1 MYNKIWGFI
10 PFYFL
15 LLGNTNAQITGN
27 TGPGGVGGAD
37 GTSELVAWYYPSNM
51 RDATNVL
58 PSDGETVNTWLDGSG
73 YGNTLTNTGT
83 ATYEDDGSSLIN
95 GNAVLSASA
104 LDQEFSTS
112 GSITGKTIIVVNDP
126 GSQND
131 DEGLV
136 GFGNNKGITRPGAT
150 DNVWAYSSDSDA
162 DAWTNTTGTSSIN
175 GSTTDGGTHSN
186 NLHIVNQERPATHTD
201 TFYVGGYESGETFTG
216 TIAEVIVYDDDLN
229 LAQKIILEN
238 YLEAKYDI
246 NLSENDEYLMD
257 NSAKGDFDYHVAGI
271 GQATDGSNHTDAQ
284 GEGIVRIHSPDDLQN
299 GEYLFWG
306 RENLDA
312 MSFSTSAQYTERL
325 NAKWRVGRRGN
336 PGKVTVVFDLSGVD
350 LSGMPAC
357 GELHL
362 VRDNDSDFSSPLPG
376 AVLTNTSGSLYEA
389 TNVQLANNN
398 YITLEYFT
406 DIVLDGTG
414 FYNGSVS
421 STNGPN
427 VNDDCYNFLIK
438 STADGSITIDR
449 DIDVASIEV
458 EAGGVLVINSGESVE
473 LVTGGIDND
482 GEIRMLGTS
491 QLLQNHT
498 GASMNTG
505 TGSFF
510 IQQQDSLK
518 STNSMYRYNYWS
530 SPVHS
535 VGSSTYTV
543 ADVLK
548 DGTTELAAATSHA
561 DVVFTAGYDG
571 STGPLTISDRWIYK
585 LESSTGWEQIGS
597 SGTLN
602 SGQGYTMKGSGA
614 SVQNYVFEGVA
625 NDGDIHI
632 AVTSGDHVLVG
643 NPYPS
648 ALDASDFLDLNNT
661 TNGIIDGSLY
671 FWEHNGEVSTSGNEG
686 HYIAGYQGGY
696 GVRNI
701 GSGVAPVAPAGIDGL
716 GTSSGDRPKDKI
728 PIAQGF
734 IVEATG
740 TGNVTFTNAM
750 RTFQLEGNQSI
761 FFKGGKSSREVVEEE
776 EDSEYPSYRL
786 GFLQTNAQG
795 QLLQR
800 EVVTV
805 FKEGLTDGFNSGYDS
820 KSIDVQ
826 DNELYLQVEDSEEK
840 YVITGVD
847 SYNASKEIPLG
858 VQIGVSGTVSFGTLE
873 KIGISE
879 EAYLYDGLEGVSY
892 PLSEGNTVSLELE
905 EGVYDDRFSIRFEEG
920 ATLSEKPY
928 DVSSLV
934 TLRPDRVS
942 EVLEVVVSDS
952 SVEVLSIEL
961 YDLLGGLQ
969 KSVTSTNRIST
980 AGLAPSVYIVKI
992 KTTAGTTVSK
1002 LFL

>member
-1 MYNKIWGFI
+1 MKKSTINVYVLAII
-10 PFYFL
+10 L
-15 LLGNTNAQITGN
+15 LMSFGSVCAQVTGI
-27 TGPGGVGGAD
+27 TGPGGVGGTD

-73 YGNTLTNTGT
+73 YGKTLTNTGT
-83 ATYEDDGSSLIN
+83 ATYEDDGSSLVN
-95 GNAVLSASA
+95 GHAVLSATA
-104 LDQEFSTS
+104 LDREFSS
-112 GSITGKTIIVVNDP
+112 ASDITGKTIIVVADP

-136 GFGNNKGITRPGAT
+136 GFDLNKGITRPGST

-162 DAWTNTTGTSSIN
+162 DAWTNTTGTSYIN
-175 GSTTDGGTHSN
+175 GSSTNGGTHN
-186 NLHIVNQERPATHTD
+186 NTLHIVDQERPATYTD
-201 TFYVGGYESGETFTG
+201 TFYVGGYESGESFTG
-216 TIAEVIVYDDDLN
+216 SISEVIVYDDDLN
-229 LAQKIILEN
+229 LAQRIIINN

-246 NLSENDEYLMD
+246 DIAEDDIYNEDTN
-257 NSAKGDFDYHVAGI
+257 GDFDFHVAGI

-284 GEGIVRIHSPDDLQN
+284 GEGIVRVHSANDLQN
-299 GEYLFWG
+299 DEYLFWG
-306 RENLDA
+306 RDNLDPIT
-312 MSFSTSAQYTERL
+312 FSTSSDYTER
-325 NAKWRVGRRGN
+325 ASTTWRVSRRGN

-350 LSGMPAC
+350 LSGMLAC
-357 GELHL
+357 GELRL
-362 VRDNDSDFSSPLPG
+362 IRDNDSDFSSQ
-376 AVLTNTSGSLYEA
+376 LTSSDLVNTSGDLYEA
-389 TNVQLANNN
+389 VDVTLGNNQHFT
-398 YITLEYFT
+398 IEYFT
-406 DIVLDGTG
+406 DIVLDASG

-421 STNGPN
+421 STGGPN
-427 VNDDCYNFLIK
+427 ATDDCYKLLVK
-438 STADGSITIDR
+438 SDADGSTTIDR
-449 DIDVASIEV
+449 DIDIASIEV
-458 EAGGVLVINSGESVE
+458 EAGGVLVVDDGESIDIK
-473 LVTGGIDND
+473 TGGIDNE
-482 GEIRMLGTS
+482 GEIRLLGTA
-491 QLLQNHT
+491 QLIQEHT

-510 IQQQDSLK
+510 VQQDG
-518 STNSMYRYNYWS
+518 TNASVYRYNYWS

-535 VGSSTYTV
+535 VGGSTYTV

-548 DGTTELAAATSHA
+548 DGTTAIGASTSHT
-561 DVVFTAGYDG
+561 DVAFTAGYDG

-597 SGTLN
+597 TGTLN
-602 SGQGYTMKGSGA
+602 PGQGYTMKGPGA
-614 SVQNYVFEGVA
+614 VQNYVFEGEA
-625 NDGDIHI
+625 NDGDYTI

-643 NPYPS
+643 NPYPC
-648 ALDASDFLDLNNT
+648 ALDASEFITLNST
-661 TNGIIDGSLY
+661 TNGIVDGSLY
-671 FWEHNGEVSTSGNEG
+671 FWEHNGEVTGSGHEG
-686 HYIAGYQGGY
+686 HNASGYQGGY
-696 GVRNI
+696 AVRNMA
-701 GSGVAPVAPAGIDGL
+701 SGVAAVAPAGIDGL

-740 TGNVTFTNAM
+740 TGNVTFNNAM
-750 RTFQLEGNQSI
+750 RAFQEEGTQSI

-805 FKEGLTDGFNSGYDS
+805 FKEGLTDGIDLGYDS

-840 YVITGVD
+840 YLITGVD

-879 EAYLYDGLEGVSY
+879 EAYLYDGLEAVSY

-905 EGVYDDRFSIRFEEG
+905 EGVYNDRFSIRFEEG
-920 ATLSEKPY
+920 ATLSDTPY
-928 DVSSLV
+928 DVSSVVRLGV
-934 TLRPDRVS
+934 DRVS
-942 EVLEVVVSDS
+942 EVLEVFVSDS
-952 SVEVLSIEL
+952 SVAVLSIEL
-961 YDLLGGLQ
+961 YDLLGGVQ
-969 KSVTSTNRIST
+969 KSVAATNRIST
-980 AGLAPSVYIVKI
+980 AGLTPSVYIVKI
-992 KTTAGTTVSK
+992 KTTEGTTVK
-1002 LFL
+1002 KIFI

>member
-1 MYNKIWGFI
+1 MCFNIKNSWLFLIGSLFI
-10 PFYFL
+10 GSIY
-15 LLGNTNAQITGN
+15 GQVTGI

-37 GTSELVAWYYPSNM
+37 GTTELVAWYYPSNM

-95 GNAVLSASA
+95 GNAVLSATA
-104 LDQEFSTS
+104 LDQELSTS
-112 GSITGKTIIVVNDP
+112 GSITGKTIIVVNNPDTRT
-126 GSQND
+126 D
-131 DEGLV
+131 DEGV
-136 GFGNNKGITRPGAT
+136 AGFATNKGIARPGVT
-150 DNVWAYSSDSDA
+150 DNAWEFGTGND
-162 DAWTNTTGTSSIN
+162 WTNTTGRSSIN
-175 GSTTDGGTHSN
+175 GSTTDGGTHN
-186 NLHIVNQERPATHTD
+186 NTLHIVRQERFASHTD
-201 TFYVGGYESGETFTG
+201 TFYVGGYESGEDFTG
-216 TIAEVIVYDDDLN
+216 TVSEVIVYSDTLN
-229 LAQKIILEN
+229 LAQRIIVDN

-246 NLSENDEYLMD
+246 NITENDFYNED
-257 NSAKGDFDYHVAGI
+257 TNGDFDFHVAGI

-284 GEGIVRIHSPDDLQN
+284 GEGVLRIHSPDDLQDD
-299 GEYLFWG
+299 EFLFWG

-325 NAKWRVGRRGN
+325 NVKWRVSRRGN
-336 PGKVTVVFDLSGVD
+336 PGRVTVVFDLTGVD
-350 LSGMPAC
+350 LSGMLAC

-362 VRDNDSDFSSPLPG
+362 VRDNDSDFSSPLSG

-389 TNVQLANNN
+389 TSVQIANNN
-398 YITLEYFT
+398 YISLEYFS

-414 FYNGSVS
+414 FYNGSVASDS
-421 STNGPN
+421 SPN
-427 VNDDCYNFLIK
+427 ATDDCYNFLIK
-438 STADGSITIDR
+438 STADGSIPITR

-510 IQQQDSLK
+510 IQQDG
-518 STNSMYRYNYWS
+518 TNASIYRYNYWS
-530 SPVHS
+530 SPVHTA
-535 VGSSTYTV
+535 GGSTYTV

-548 DGTTELAAATSHA
+548 DGTTAIGALTSHT
-561 DVVFTAGYDG
+561 DVAFTAGYDG

-585 LESSTGWEQIGS
+585 LESSTGWEYIES

-602 SGQGYTMKGSGA
+602 PGQGYTMKGPGA
-614 SVQNYVFEGVA
+614 VQNYVFEGEA
-625 NDGDIHI
+625 NDGDYNI

-648 ALDASDFLDLNNT
+648 ALDASEFLSLNSV
-661 TNGIIDGSLY
+661 TNGIVDGSLY
-671 FWEHNGEVSTSGNEG
+671 FWEHNGEVTGSGHEG
-686 HYIAGYQGGY
+686 HNASGYQGGY
-696 GVRNI
+696 AVRNMA
-701 GSGVAPVAPAGIDGL
+701 SGVAAVAPAGIDGL
-716 GTSSGDRPKDKI
+716 GTSSGDTPKDKI

-734 IVEATG
+734 VVEATG
-740 TGNVTFTNAM
+740 TGNVTFNNAM
-750 RTFQLEGNQSI
+750 RAFQEEGTQSI

-786 GFLQTNAQG
+786 GFLQTNAEG

-805 FKEGLTDGFNSGYDS
+805 FKEGLTDGIDLGYDS

-847 SYNASKEIPLG
+847 TYNASKEIPLG

-920 ATLSEKPY
+920 ATLTNKI
-928 DVSSLV
+928 DDISSLV

-942 EVLEVVVSDS
+942 EVLEIVVSDS
-952 SVEVLSIEL
+952 SVAVLSIEL